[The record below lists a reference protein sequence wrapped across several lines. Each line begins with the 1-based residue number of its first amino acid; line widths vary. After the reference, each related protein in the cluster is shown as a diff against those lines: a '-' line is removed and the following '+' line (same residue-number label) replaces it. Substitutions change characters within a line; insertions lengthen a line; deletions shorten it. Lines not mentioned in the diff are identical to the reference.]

1 MIGLLLF
8 ALALILLLTG
18 YPVAFVLGSSA
29 LIMALLTDNLHLFG
43 MMPYRIYAIMTNI
56 TLMAVPLFIYM
67 GVVLEK
73 SGLAEQMLVSMGKL
87 FGRLRGGL
95 AIATIL
101 VGTLMAAA
109 TGVVG
114 ASVVAMAIIS
124 LPVML
129 KRRYNPALAAGTICA
144 AGTLGQIIPPSIV
157 LIILGEVLQISVGD
171 LFQAALLPG
180 LLLSG
185 SYIAYIVFRVLFS
198 PQQAPALPETE
209 GFSLRLFLHTAGT
222 LFPTLLLI
230 VLVLGSIFAG
240 IATPTESAAV
250 GAVGSVLLSFAYRRG
265 SWHLIWTAAKETA
278 HITSM
283 VFLVLIGA
291 TAFSMVFSYTGGEAL
306 VKDFFLNA
314 PGGIWGFL
322 FLSML
327 LIFLLGF
334 FLDFVEI
341 STIVVPILYAVAQ
354 QYGIDPLWFGILIA
368 LNLQSSFLTPP
379 FGFSLFYLKGVA
391 KDLPTSTIYR
401 GVVPFIILQ
410 LVVLAI
416 FLLLPQWFG
425 FAPPG

>member
-8 ALALILLLTG
+8 ILALILLLTG

-73 SGLAEQMLVSMGKL
+73 SGLAEQMLISMGKL
-87 FGRLRGGL
+87 FGKLRGGL

-198 PQQAPALPETE
+198 PQQAPALPETD

-230 VLVLGSIFAG
+230 ILVLGSIFAG

-250 GAVGSVLLSFAYRRG
+250 GAVGSVVLSFAYRRG
-265 SWHLIWTAAKETA
+265 SWRLIWTAAKETA

-410 LVVLAI
+410 LAVLAI
-416 FLLLPQWFG
+416 FLVFPQWFG
-425 FAPPG
+425 FSPTG

>member
-198 PQQAPALPETE
+198 PQEAPALPETD

-230 VLVLGSIFAG
+230 ILVLGSIFAG

-250 GAVGSVLLSFAYRRG
+250 GAVGSVVLSFAYRRG
-265 SWHLIWTAAKETA
+265 SWRLIWTAAKETA

-283 VFLVLIGA
+283 VFFVLIGA

-327 LIFLLGF
+327 LIFFLGF

-410 LVVLAI
+410 LAVLAI
-416 FLLLPQWFG
+416 FLIFPQWFG
-425 FAPPG
+425 FSPTG

>member
-87 FGRLRGGL
+87 FGKLRGGL

-222 LFPTLLLI
+222 LLPTLLLI

-250 GAVGSVLLSFAYRRG
+250 GAVGSVLLSFVYRRG

-283 VFLVLIGA
+283 VFLVLIGT
-291 TAFSMVFSYTGGEAL
+291 TAFSMMFSYTGGEAL
-306 VKDFFLNA
+306 VKNFFLNA

-341 STIVVPILYAVAQ
+341 STIVVPILFAVAQ
-354 QYGIDPLWFGILIA
+354 QYGLDPLWFGILIA

-401 GVVPFIILQ
+401 GVMPFIILQ
-410 LVVLAI
+410 LAVLAT

>member
-87 FGRLRGGL
+87 FGKLRGGL

-198 PQQAPALPETE
+198 PQEAPALPETD

-230 VLVLGSIFAG
+230 ILVLGSIFAG

-250 GAVGSVLLSFAYRRG
+250 GAVGSVVLSFAYRRG
-265 SWHLIWTAAKETA
+265 SWRLIWTAAKETA

-283 VFLVLIGA
+283 VFFVLIGA

-327 LIFLLGF
+327 LIFFLGF

-410 LVVLAI
+410 LAVLAI
-416 FLLLPQWFG
+416 LLIFPQWFG
-425 FAPPG
+425 FSPTG

>member
-8 ALALILLLTG
+8 ILALILLLTG

-73 SGLAEQMLVSMGKL
+73 SGLAEQMLISMGKL
-87 FGRLRGGL
+87 FGKLRGGL

-198 PQQAPALPETE
+198 PQQAPALPETD

-230 VLVLGSIFAG
+230 ILVLGSIFAG

-250 GAVGSVLLSFAYRRG
+250 GAVGSVVLSFAYRRG
-265 SWHLIWTAAKETA
+265 SWRLIWTAAKETA

-283 VFLVLIGA
+283 VFFVLIGA

-410 LVVLAI
+410 LAVLAI
-416 FLLLPQWFG
+416 FLVFPQWFG
-425 FAPPG
+425 FSPTG